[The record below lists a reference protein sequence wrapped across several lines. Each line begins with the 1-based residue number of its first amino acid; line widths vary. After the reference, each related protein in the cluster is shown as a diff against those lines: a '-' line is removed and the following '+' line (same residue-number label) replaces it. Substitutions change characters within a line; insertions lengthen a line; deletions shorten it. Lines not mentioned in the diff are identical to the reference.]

1 MYKAHYLLNA
11 GFVNC
16 YQLCHGTK
24 AQMSYLVVIVL
35 DLYSCPSC
43 PMSIKTHMQVQG
55 SWLQNKFLKL
65 LNRKECQDFM
75 ISKPIKKTVHT
86 RISGIAFCF
95 TTPERPLSHKSNALT
110 SQRMN

>member
-1 MYKAHYLLNA
+1 MMVMRIPAKARIAKTDKAHDLLNA

-24 AQMSYLVVIVL
+24 AQMSYLVVIAL

-55 SWLQNKFLKL
+55 SRLQNKFLKL
-65 LNRKECQDFM
+65 LNRIECQDFM
-75 ISKPIKKTVHT
+75 IRKPIKKNSPYLDFRNCLLFYHD
-86 RISGIAFCF
+86 
-95 TTPERPLSHKSNALT
+95 
-110 SQRMN
+110 